1 MSLKFT
7 SQLEWSEISCCL
19 RVWLDHGSQTQ
30 VPTETEGVKQAGCG
44 EPKGMRRPVKQQ
56 KSCVVSKEGFY
67 YLATANCC
75 HVEKGSSVAR
85 SFDIARGAES
95 LNHKEKPKNIKT
107 GTTNLKSK

>member
-1 MSLKFT
+1 MGHKLK
-7 SQLEWSEISCCL
+7 CL
-19 RVWLDHGSQTQ
+19 QK
-30 VPTETEGVKQAGCG
+30 TEGVKQAGCG

-56 KSCVVSKEGFY
+56 KSCVLSKEGFY

-75 HVEKGSSVAR
+75 RVEKGSSVAR

>member
-1 MSLKFT
+1 MLS
-7 SQLEWSEISCCL
+7 L
-19 RVWLDHGSQTQ
+19 RVWLDHGSQTP

-44 EPKGMRRPVKQQ
+44 EPKDMGRPVKQQ
-56 KSCVVSKEGFY
+56 KSCVLSKEGFY

-75 HVEKGSSVAR
+75 NVEKESSVAR

-107 GTTNLKSK
+107 NLKILK